1 MSVRDHHNPFLRE
14 RRKLDRERRQNAR
27 KNRHQPDARR
37 EQRERLADP
46 VMFMLKEWG
55 NDEAI

>member
-14 RRKLDRERRQNAR
+14 RRKLDRERRNNAR
-27 KNRHQPDARR
+27 KSERLRDARR
-37 EQRERLADP
+37 EERERLSDP
-46 VMFMLKEWG
+46 VLYMMKEWG